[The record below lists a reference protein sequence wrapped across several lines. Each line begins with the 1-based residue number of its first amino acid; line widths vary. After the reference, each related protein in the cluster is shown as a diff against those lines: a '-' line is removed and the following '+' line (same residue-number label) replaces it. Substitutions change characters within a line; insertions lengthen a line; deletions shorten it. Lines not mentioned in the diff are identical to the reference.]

1 MARARNIKPGF
12 FKNELLVEQSAFVR
26 LLFIGL
32 WTLADREGRIED
44 RPKRIKLELFPYD
57 SDDVGEALTA
67 LADNG
72 FISRYTAGGKSV
84 IQILSFSKHQTPHGT
99 EKDSELPDSNGV
111 LTVNTRDKNGYATGG
126 KRRNNVNSEENNVNP
141 PLENVN
147 PPTNNALNPDSLN
160 PDLLIADSVEQ
171 AAVIPIRPEQQ
182 QRAIEDESLVLTDL
196 NDADFA
202 RAAGSAYAKAWG
214 LKSAPP
220 IGFTLGN
227 TICLRARSYGP
238 AMKIKW
244 WDWYFELCREDEFL
258 NGTKNPGFIAGL
270 QYLVKEENFARV
282 INASHLES
290 ARG

>member
-1 MARARNIKPGF
+1 MARARNIKPSF
-12 FKNELLVEQSAFVR
+12 FTNELLGTYDPIIALCFA
-26 LLFIGL
+26 GL
-32 WTLADREGRIED
+32 WCLADREGRLED
-44 RPKRIKLELFPYD
+44 RPLRIKAELFPYREGTDVNGYLTVLERD
-57 SDDVGEALTA
+57 SFVT
-67 LADNG
+67 
-72 FISRYTAGGKSV
+72 RYEVDGV
-84 IQILSFSKHQTPHGT
+84 RYIQITNFTKHQSPHHT
-99 EKDSELPDSNGV
+99 EKPKNIPAPPSGSIAPEVIDGKGV
-111 LTVNTRDKNGYATGG
+111 LTPLIDGECKVPTRSD
-126 KRRNNVNSEENNVNP
+126 
-141 PLENVN
+141 L
-147 PPTNNALNPDSLN
+147 LI
-160 PDLLIADSVEQ
+160 PDLLIADSAEQ

-220 IGFTLGN
+220 IGFALGN
-227 TICLRARSYGP
+227 TICMRARSYGP